1 MLKKHFSL
9 LSKYFLH
16 IHSLYSPE
24 DTVTNAPDS
33 VTTPIVQFG
42 TSRFLQAH
50 VDLFVDE
57 AMATGRAAG
66 PITVV
71 QSSGDPSRAARL
83 AALAAPQGYPVRIR
97 GRANGETIDR
107 QQMVCSVKRT
117 LSTATDWEQLVGIF
131 RDEVRYVISNTG
143 DGGYTPR
150 PADGGATF
158 DQGMSFPAKLQ
169 LLLRARHDAGAHPP
183 TVMPAELIPNNG
195 DRLKER
201 VLELAADAPAGYLDW
216 LRTRVIWA
224 NSLVDRI
231 VSEPLAPAGAVAEP
245 YALWA
250 IQAQPG
256 LVPPCEHPCVQLVD
270 DLEQAEALKLFIL
283 NLGHSW
289 LVSRWQQTPD
299 APTLVREYL
308 DDPAVLAELQ
318 DLYRTE
324 VLPGFAAAGLG
335 DIAQAYAATTID
347 RFRNPYL
354 DHKLADI
361 AGDHNEKVRR
371 RVGGFL
377 DWANAKG
384 DDTPRPRLRALA
396 ASV

>member
-1 MLKKHFSL
+1 MNS
-9 LSKYFLH
+9 
-16 IHSLYSPE
+16 SP
-24 DTVTNAPDS
+24 DR

-57 AMATGRAAG
+57 AMADGRAAG

-71 QSSGDPSRAARL
+71 QSSGDPSRATRL

-97 GRANGETIDR
+97 GRAHGETIDR
-107 QQMVCSVKRT
+107 QQMVRSVRRT
-117 LSTATDWEQLVGIF
+117 LSTATDWDMLVEIIC
-131 RDEVRYVISNTG
+131 DQAAYVISNTG
-143 DGGYTPR
+143 DGGYAPR
-150 PADGGATF
+150 PADGGAVF
-158 DQGMSFPAKLQ
+158 NQSMSFPAKLQ
-169 LLLRARHDAGAHPP
+169 LLLRARHDAGARPL

-201 VLELAADAPAGYLDW
+201 ILELAADGPAEYLEW
-216 LRTRVIWA
+216 LRTGVVWA

-231 VSEPLAPAGAVAEP
+231 VSEPLDPAGAVAEP

-250 IQAQPG
+250 IEAQPG
-256 LVPPCEHPCVQLVD
+256 LVPPCDHPCVHLVD
-270 DLEQAEALKLFIL
+270 DLEQAESLKLFIL

-289 LVSRWQQTPD
+289 LVSRWQETPG
-299 APTLVREYL
+299 APALVREYL

-324 VLPGFAAAGLG
+324 VLPGFAAAGFG
-335 DIAQAYAATTID
+335 DLAQDYVATTID

-361 AGDHNEKVRR
+361 AGDHPEKVRR

-377 DWANAKG
+377 DWAEAKG

-396 ASV
+396 DSV